1 MLPFL
6 RKNHHVTT
14 PHLQQLHM
22 RDDIIKKHLCVLPLT
37 LTAHRQWGKLSARFF
52 TLSFL
57 SHNYKAVYFA
67 ITNLL
72 QGQAALKGKSVGSYI
87 PPFTYASPKDQD
99 AAGQAGA
106 DGALWPCPLT
116 HTVAPRW
123 PNPKLHRKLDTLQLA
138 PCSWSALSS
147 AGLHY

>member
-1 MLPFL
+1 MP
-6 RKNHHVTT
+6 
-14 PHLQQLHM
+14 
-22 RDDIIKKHLCVLPLT
+22 
-37 LTAHRQWGKLSARFF
+37 AFF

-106 DGALWPCPLT
+106 DGAL
-116 HTVAPRW
+116 
-123 PNPKLHRKLDTLQLA
+123 
-138 PCSWSALSS
+138 
-147 AGLHY
+147 